1 MFLQIPQNPQWNT
14 CARDSFLIKLY
25 AKAWKFIKKES
36 LAQVLSCEFREISKN
51 SFFYIT
57 PSVAASAKSKNTLS
71 LINFGQQIHV
81 GMDET

>member
-1 MFLQIPQNPQWNT
+1 MFLEISQNPQWNT
-14 CARDSFLIKLY
+14 YARDSFLIKLY
-25 AKAWKFIKKES
+25 AKACKLIKKES

-81 GMDET
+81 GMNEI